1 MSRYAVVKTG
11 QGSGGKLAADE
22 QQQQANSVGSSG
34 NHSSDNELQ
43 LVLRKLLSKADPEE
57 LKIMHKILCSGSTSP
72 EWRVA
77 FATLTQEIQRNM

>member
-1 MSRYAVVKTG
+1 MSRSAAVETG
-11 QGSGGKLAADE
+11 QGSGVKLAADE
-22 QQQQANSVGSSG
+22 QQQANSVGSSR

-43 LVLRKLLSKADPEE
+43 LVLRRLLSKADPEE